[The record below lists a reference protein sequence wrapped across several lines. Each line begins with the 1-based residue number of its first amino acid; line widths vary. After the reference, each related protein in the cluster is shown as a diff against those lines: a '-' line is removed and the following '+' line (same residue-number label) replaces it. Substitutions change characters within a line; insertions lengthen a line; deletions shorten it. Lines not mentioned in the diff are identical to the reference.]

1 MSRDFRRTDRETP
14 WLLPPSL
21 QDWLPEGHLAR
32 FVVDIVEQLDLSDLT
47 SDYSRG
53 GKRAY
58 HPAMLLSLL
67 FYGYATGVFSR
78 AASWSGRRMIP
89 FQIHNHPRC
98 AFQAAAALTIAQSR
112 LMMDV
117 MRAGCSEK
125 YVHAWST
132 ALRASSTVGKSLF
145 ARKFDFK

>member
-1 MSRDFRRTDRETP
+1 MSRDFFEVDRETP

-53 GKRAY
+53 GKQAY

-67 FYGYATGVFSR
+67 FYGYGPGSSQ
-78 AASWSGRRMIP
+78 AASWSGRR
-89 FQIHNHPRC
+89 
-98 AFQAAAALTIAQSR
+98 TSR
-112 LMMDV
+112 LH
-117 MRAGCSEK
+117 S
-125 YVHAWST
+125 
-132 ALRASSTVGKSLF
+132 ASSRRTCIPITTRSQPF
-145 ARKFDFK
+145 ASGLLGAWVACSPRS